1 MLWGDGSRQKNFR
14 KSQERNI
21 KTGRMR
27 DFIVRYWVQ
36 EVMAAITAAIAFL
49 VKKIYAWKNEQE
61 LVKQGVLAILHDRLY
76 QACQFYLKRGYC
88 TIEDRDNL
96 DYMFRPYKALGGN
109 GTGEELYNR
118 CLALPYGPESEDEY
132 GS

>member
-1 MLWGDGSRQKNFR
+1 
-14 KSQERNI
+14 
-21 KTGRMR
+21 MR

-36 EVMAAITAAIAFL
+36 EVMAAITAAMAFL
-49 VKKIYAWKNEQE
+49 LKRVYAWKNEQE

-88 TIEDRDNL
+88 TLEDRDNL
-96 DYMFRPYKALGGN
+96 DYMFRPCKALGGN

-118 CLALPYGPESEDEY
+118 CLALPYEPESEE
-132 GS
+132 

>member
-1 MLWGDGSRQKNFR
+1 
-14 KSQERNI
+14 
-21 KTGRMR
+21 MR

-36 EVMAAITAAIAFL
+36 EVMAAITAAMAFL
-49 VKKIYAWKNEQE
+49 LKRVYAWKNEQE

-88 TIEDRDNL
+88 TLEDRDNL

-118 CLALPYGPESEDEY
+118 CLALPYEPESEE
-132 GS
+132 